1 LRIATA
7 IVGDAD
13 LAAVHALLDMPV
25 ERRVP
30 ERLDGGDRAALV
42 NRQPQAVDPGWSAS
56 RSGMREQLVKESG
69 RQFR

>member
-25 ERRVP
+25 EQCVP

-42 NRQPQAVDPGWSAS
+42 NRQPQAFDPGWSAS
-56 RSGMREQLVKESG
+56 RSGMREQHVKESG
-69 RQFR
+69 RRFR